1 MADNVVAL
9 KLVEIGEGVVLDGR
23 QVLQAAIDAGLRRV
37 VVIGEMADGEEWVS
51 SNVNA
56 GESLIMIERARNFIV
71 TRKD

>member
-23 QVLQAAIDAGLRRV
+23 QVMQAAIDAGLRRV

>member
-37 VVIGEMADGEEWVS
+37 AVIGEMADGEEWVS

>member
-56 GESLIMIERARNFIV
+56 GESLIMIERAKRVIIS
-71 TRKD
+71 

>member
-23 QVLQAAIDAGLRRV
+23 QVMQAAIDAGLRRV

-56 GESLIMIERARNFIV
+56 GESLIMIERAKRVIIS
-71 TRKD
+71 